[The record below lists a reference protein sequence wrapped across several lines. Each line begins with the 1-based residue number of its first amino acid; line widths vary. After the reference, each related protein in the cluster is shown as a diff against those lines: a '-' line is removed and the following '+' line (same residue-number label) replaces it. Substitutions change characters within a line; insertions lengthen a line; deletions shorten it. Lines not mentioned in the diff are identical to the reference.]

1 MVAQILAVTIFV
13 AMFVLIVI
21 DKIERQYITLGC
33 GVITLVVV
41 FGLCMHSVT
50 AIMDTLNIH
59 SIFTGTFWYTGGA
72 AEAPHSPLYCQLC
85 DGNRLRQCAAGHR
98 RIPYHG

>member
-50 AIMDTLNIH
+50 AITDTLNIH
-59 SIFTGTFWYTGGA
+59 SILPEHSGTQAVRQKSHQVVLTGRQ
-72 AEAPHSPLYCQLC
+72 LYL
-85 DGNRLRQCAAGHR
+85 L
-98 RIPYHG
+98 PE

>member
-50 AIMDTLNIH
+50 AI
-59 SIFTGTFWYTGGA
+59 
-72 AEAPHSPLYCQLC
+72 
-85 DGNRLRQCAAGHR
+85 
-98 RIPYHG
+98 